1 MIILLNIITDYE
13 EIEKKYKKKL
23 SLIDNVNN
31 FFDNFIMMLK
41 EYILKE
47 IYPKKEEIEK
57 IISIIEKLINEEIY
71 NRIWKNQR
79 SKEDE
84 ELNNLYENKLSK
96 KTPNDIGI
104 RPKYINEEI
113 WKNIID
119 LIKTK
124 YNINNFKTPLD
135 KIECIENAY
144 KILNKSLIIITG
156 KLSDYSVDD
165 IFPIFVFILMQ
176 AKIQNLIT
184 NLNFINEKKK
194 FNKKLRIR
202 LDTIRNGNSIS

>member
-1 MIILLNIITDYE
+1 M
-13 EIEKKYKKKL
+13 
-23 SLIDNVNN
+23 
-31 FFDNFIMMLK
+31 
-41 EYILKE
+41 
-47 IYPKKEEIEK
+47 
-57 IISIIEKLINEEIY
+57 
-71 NRIWKNQR
+71 
-79 SKEDE
+79 
-84 ELNNLYENKLSK
+84 SK

-104 RPKYINEEI
+104 RTKYINEEI

-184 NLNFINEKKK
+184 NLNFIKLLMRKKNLIK
-194 FNKKLRIR
+194 SSGFALTQLEMAIQYLRNM
-202 LDTIRNGNSIS
+202 D